1 LRVYLYGVCQAVD
14 LTEPLHRRGVRVL
27 RLRLLL
33 LAVVCEEGR
42 VSRESNSDF
51 ASELGV
57 FF

>member
-1 LRVYLYGVCQAVD
+1 MAYLYSVGQAVN
-14 LTEPLHRRGVRVL
+14 LAEPLHRRGIGVL

-33 LAVVCEEGR
+33 LAVVREEGR

-57 FF
+57 LF